1 MFDGNGLNFYI
12 PCFAQRQKK
21 MLEVREKHN
30 TSLSSLRLPST
41 TPYHKDCNLL
51 AHKKQHTIT
60 KKTITM
66 VRMKGMFAASHNV
79 SKPLAHQLIS
89 LAKKIL
95 IIVAISWIS
104 LYLLDV
110 LLPSSEAENVIIQ
123 ITSTILIIGLS
134 LTVIGTVRR
143 MLKKTSNT
151 IGLQLSAVISFSI
164 IVFVLVVA
172 TLAAMIVWEIDIQAV
187 LIGGGVAAIII
198 GFAISTL
205 AGNVIS
211 GALMLTTFPAKIG
224 DSIFVVNDNI
234 HGTVAEVTF
243 LYTKVI
249 SEGGTEYI
257 VPNTA
262 IVQGSVR
269 IIKEASVAETLPFA
283 NREHIEIVDGN
294 KKYGGTVTK
303 ITPKFTF
310 LSSDSER
317 EEIILPNA
325 SILSGKYVITKD
337 KDQSIPKL

>member
-1 MFDGNGLNFYI
+1 
-12 PCFAQRQKK
+12 
-21 MLEVREKHN
+21 
-30 TSLSSLRLPST
+30 
-41 TPYHKDCNLL
+41 
-51 AHKKQHTIT
+51 
-60 KKTITM
+60 
-66 VRMKGMFAASHNV
+66 MKGTSASYNV
-79 SKPLAHQLIS
+79 SKPLTQQLIS

-104 LYLLDV
+104 LYLLGV
-110 LLPSSEAENVIIQ
+110 ILPSLGVENVIVQ

-164 IVFVLVVA
+164 IVFVLVIA
-172 TLAAMIVWEIDIQAV
+172 TLAAMIDIQAV

>member
-1 MFDGNGLNFYI
+1 MVKD
-12 PCFAQRQKK
+12 RKK
-21 MLEVREKHN
+21 LLEVREKYN
-30 TSLSSLRLPST
+30 TNLSLRLPST
-41 TPYHKDCNLL
+41 THYHKVCNLL
-51 AHKKQHTIT
+51 AHKNQHTIT
-60 KKTITM
+60 RKTITM
-66 VRMKGMFAASHNV
+66 VRMKGTSASYNV
-79 SKPLAHQLIS
+79 SKPLTQQLIS

-104 LYLLDV
+104 LYLLGV
-110 LLPSSEAENVIIQ
+110 ILPSLGVENVVVQ

-164 IVFVLVVA
+164 IVLVVA

-262 IVQGSVR
+262 IMQGSVR

-310 LSSDSER
+310 LSSDNER